1 MMGNGSDLLVVYDS
15 FGSLFPDQIK
25 STCGTLLTNLHV
37 RVSKNTIVFTLHH
50 DFHFLDSYIFMF

>member
-15 FGSLFPDQIK
+15 FGSWFPDQIK
-25 STCGTLLTNLHV
+25 PTCGTLLTNLHV
-37 RVSKNTIVFTLHH
+37 HVSMNTIVFTLHH